1 MTEQVDKPVALP
13 VASPAP
19 LAARTKQVRVT
30 GAFAAGYADVVPSP
44 CVSLCK
50 MNADRSHCIGC
61 YRSIDEIRA
70 WSKADTAERQ
80 QIWLQALGRA
90 GLGTNGRPLVPTV

>member
-1 MTEQVDKPVALP
+1 MSEQAEKPAESP
-13 VASPAP
+13 VASPAS
-19 LAARTKQVRVT
+19 LAARTKQVRAT
-30 GAFAAGYADVVPSP
+30 GAFAADYADVVPSP

-50 MNADRSHCIGC
+50 MNADRSHCMGC

-70 WSKADTAERQ
+70 WSKAETAERQ

-90 GLGTNGRPLVPTV
+90 GLGSNGRPLPAAS

>member
-1 MTEQVDKPVALP
+1 MSEQAEQPIALP

-30 GAFAAGYADVVPSP
+30 GAFAADYVDVVLSP

-50 MNADRSHCIGC
+50 RNADRSHCIGC

-70 WSKADTAERQ
+70 WSKAETAERQ

-90 GLGTNGRPLVPTV
+90 GLGSNGRPLVPAP